1 VAEALAGTLVST
13 VDPTVSL
20 LGIPDLV
27 APLYWL
33 LAVWSSFMSLLAETT
48 GLEVLQYQ
56 FMHRAILVGLC
67 IGVMAPLIGTFLV
80 HRQLALIGD
89 ALAHTAFAGVA
100 IGLFLNGVLNLGVS
114 PYLSAVVV
122 AVVAAL
128 LIELISEVTDAYN
141 DVSMAIVLSTGFAL
155 GSTLISINA
164 GGLAVGIDQYLFGN
178 LSTVSA
184 ENAAILLVLFG
195 VVVATVGLTRNQ
207 LLYVTFDETA
217 AAVSGLPVNWYN
229 RVVVMLTA
237 LVVVGAMQIMG
248 VILVAAMLVVPVAGA
263 TQVARSFTESILVSV
278 VLAELAVLLGIGLSY
293 YGEATAGGVIVL
305 VAVAIYV
312 VSVALGKL
320 GTTAGEPSTP
330 ETDSIDA
337 GEAETPTD

>member
-1 VAEALAGTLVST
+1 MTATLAVALQAGVLDV
-13 VDPTVSL
+13 VL
-20 LGIPDLV
+20 
-27 APLYWL
+27 APLYWFLSLWSELLFWVAGVTGFEL
-33 LAVWSSFMSLLAETT
+33 LA
-48 GLEVLQYQ
+48 YQ
-56 FMHRAILVGLC
+56 FMHRAVLVGLC

-100 IGLFLNGVLNLGVS
+100 VGLFLNAVLDLGVS
-114 PYLSAVVV
+114 PYLTAVVV
-122 AVVAAL
+122 AMIAAL
-128 LIELISEVTDAYN
+128 FIELISEATDAYN

-155 GSTLISINA
+155 GTVLISINA
-164 GGLAVGIDQYLFGN
+164 GGLSVGVNQYLFGN

-184 ENAAILLVLFG
+184 ENAVILLVLFG
-195 VVVATVGLTRNQ
+195 VIVATVALTRNQ

-217 AAVSGLPVNWYN
+217 AAVSGISVSWYN
-229 RVVVMLTA
+229 RVMVMLTA

-263 TQVARSFTESILVSV
+263 AQVSRSFTESLLLSV
-278 VLAELAVLLGIGLSY
+278 VLAELAVLLGIGFAY

-312 VSVALGKL
+312 VTVLVGKTQSHMNAEAADV
-320 GTTAGEPSTP
+320 GTINTDD
-330 ETDSIDA
+330 TDS
-337 GEAETPTD
+337 PPN